1 MAPSLRLVAGD
12 ALSED
17 PAGSLARRL
26 RDWRSRS
33 WRRLVLRLLVLA
45 LLPVLAA
52 CGAKGTDGL
61 GEDESLSGPRV
72 PYKVDF
78 EGTAESDVVSRL
90 RAASSAAQGTDRPPP
105 SLAILR
111 NRARDDVPRLEAT
124 LRSLGYY
131 DGTVSFRIEEDGE
144 ALTPVTGV
152 GVVDEA
158 LGSITTTIVF
168 VVDPG
173 PLYHFLH
180 RSIDVTGDPFG
191 YEPPSPGKLGLHEG
205 APALAD
211 TVLQAEA
218 KLLRDARVHGHAM
231 ARLGDRRTIIDPAT
245 KTMDVELRIEPG
257 RRFAFAAPVVAG
269 QTDIDD
275 AFLERRTKIEAGRRY
290 DPTDVERAQQR
301 LLDTNLFTTV
311 QVVEGPKPDADGAWP
326 VTFEVTERKPR
337 TIGAGVGYVS
347 DEGPNVRAFWEH
359 RNILGAAEKL
369 RIEGEVGQTRQQ
381 VQGQFRKPDIFVPDL
396 DLLAGGSLGH
406 EDTDA
411 YESTAIEASLGVER
425 HFNKRLSGTVG
436 VAYRLSDVTDQ
447 DDQNRFALLSLPVGL
462 RYDRSDSLL
471 DPSTGY
477 RIVLDTAPYWD
488 TINPGTQFLKSQ
500 LTGTRYFRLHKDP
513 RLVLAFRGVA
523 GSIVGAEIEDIPADV
538 RFYAG
543 GGGSVRGV
551 PFQRA
556 GPLDGND
563 PTGGRSLLVANA
575 EIRYEFLEKLEGVV
589 FLDGGSAF
597 EQQTPEFGEAWQF
610 GTGGGVRY
618 ITPVGPIRVDVGV
631 PVDRRKG
638 IDDAWQLYI
647 SIGQAF

>member
-1 MAPSLRLVAGD
+1 MWLPARPAPRVAEPARPFGTLLQ
-12 ALSED
+12 ALSRL
-17 PAGSLARRL
+17 PARRL
-26 RDWRSRS
+26 A
-33 WRRLVLRLLVLA
+33 VRLLLILS
-45 LLPVLAA
+45 LLPALAA
-52 CGAKGTDGL
+52 CGGNGLGGL
-61 GEDESLSGPRV
+61 GEDESLSGPRI
-72 PYKVDF
+72 PYAVDF
-78 EGTAESDVVSRL
+78 EGTAESDLIGRL
-90 RAASSAAQGTDRPPP
+90 RAASSAAQGVDRPPS
-105 SLAILR
+105 SLAVLR

-124 LRSLGYY
+124 LRSEGYY
-131 DGTVSFRIEEDGE
+131 DGTVSFRIDQNGE
-144 ALTPVTGV
+144 AATPVTGV
-152 GVVDEA
+152 GIVDEA
-158 LGSITTTIVF
+158 LGSITTRVVF
-168 VVDPG
+168 VVEPG

-180 RSIDVTGDPFG
+180 RQIEIIGDPHGF
-191 YEPPSPGKLGLHEG
+191 EAPSPGKIGLREG
-205 APALAD
+205 EPALAD

-218 KLLRDARVHGHAM
+218 SLLRDARVQGYAM
-231 ARLGDRRTIIDPAT
+231 ARLGDRRSIIDPET
-245 KTMDVELRIEPG
+245 KTMDVELKIEPG
-257 RRFAFAAPVVAG
+257 RRFVFAAPVVTG

-275 AFLERRTKIEAGRRY
+275 AFLEQRTKIQAGRRY
-290 DPTDVERAQQR
+290 DPADVERAQQR
-301 LLDTNLFTTV
+301 LLDTNLFAAV
-311 QVVEGPKPDADGAWP
+311 RVIEGPKPDADGSWP

-359 RNILGAAEKL
+359 RNIFGAAEKL
-369 RIEGEVGQTRQQ
+369 RIEGELGQTRQQ
-381 VQGQFRKPDIFVPDL
+381 VQGQLRKPDIFMPDL

-425 HFNKRLSGTVG
+425 HFNQRLSGTAG
-436 VAYRLSDVTDQ
+436 VAFRLAQVTDQ
-447 DDQNRFALLSLPVGL
+447 GDENSFALLSLPLGL

-477 RIVLDTAPYWD
+477 RVVLETAPYWD

-500 LTGTRYFRLHKDP
+500 LTGTRYFRIAKDP

-523 GSIVGAEIEDIPADV
+523 GAIVGADIDDIPADE

-575 EIRYEFLEKLEGVV
+575 EVRYQVMDKLEGVL

-597 EQQTPEFGEAWQF
+597 EPQMPELGEAWQL
-610 GTGGGVRY
+610 GTGGGLRY
-618 ITPVGPIRVDVGV
+618 LTPVGPIRVDIGV